1 MKKIIIL
8 LSVITAVFIVND
20 LSKEEVII
28 PKESIRLRVIANS
41 DSTEDQALKQKVK
54 EKLNKNIEEL
64 LTNSKNIEDTRM
76 TLKKNIPL
84 FENTINTTLKENNT
98 NIGYDI
104 NYGENYFPEKNYKN
118 VTYKEGNYESL
129 VVKIGK
135 GQGKNFW
142 CVLFPPLCFIDEQQE
157 KNKEVEYHVLV
168 KDILNKFSKNK
179 IKEK

>member
-1 MKKIIIL
+1 
-8 LSVITAVFIVND
+8 
-20 LSKEEVII
+20 
-28 PKESIRLRVIANS
+28 
-41 DSTEDQALKQKVK
+41 
-54 EKLNKNIEEL
+54 
-64 LTNSKNIEDTRM
+64 M

-157 KNKEVEYHVLV
+157 KNKEVEYHLLV